1 MDVQVDAR
9 SFAQFSRALKGFD
22 DDLRKHMLKGVR
34 DAARPLQV
42 KLRESVRGLDSSAK
56 SSGGH
61 VSRGAYSLRG
71 HKGTAASVLI
81 ASGLAAKAAGRSGL
95 RDSIARS
102 IRIVAKDSGYGDQ
115 VGVRVAQHGGL
126 PADQR
131 RLPRHMDKGGW
142 RHPVMG
148 DRDIW
153 VFQTV
158 TPSGWWS
165 NTVRDYGPEVIVHV
179 QKEINAA
186 MDQLAAS
193 ITTAA

>member
-1 MDVQVDAR
+1 
-9 SFAQFSRALKGFD
+9 
-22 DDLRKHMLKGVR
+22 
-34 DAARPLQV
+34 
-42 KLRESVRGLDSSAK
+42 
-56 SSGGH
+56 
-61 VSRGAYSLRG
+61 
-71 HKGTAASVLI
+71 
-81 ASGLAAKAAGRSGL
+81 
-95 RDSIARS
+95 
-102 IRIVAKDSGYGDQ
+102 
-115 VGVRVAQHGGL
+115 
-126 PADQR
+126 
-131 RLPRHMDKGGW
+131 MDKGGW